1 MPRPKKEQPNRK
13 DGLYEVKITTG
24 KTLDGKLIRKSFYS
38 SISKDDARRQA
49 EEWRINQKVAQ
60 QTGNIFVEKS
70 VTFADWARKWL
81 EIYKKP
87 NVSANTY
94 KLTYLNSVEK
104 HLIPYFK
111 NAELSYST
119 RWHPEIL

>member
-49 EEWRINQKVAQ
+49 EEWKINQKVDK

-70 VTFADWARKWL
+70 VTFADV
-81 EIYKKP
+81 YKRQG
-87 NVSANTY
+87 
-94 KLTYLNSVEK
+94 LQFFE
-104 HLIPYFK
+104 
-111 NAELSYST
+111 
-119 RWHPEIL
+119 